1 MPMTLDLTTLTTVIE
16 VKLAPLFV
24 CPYCRRSV
32 RSTQRMNYP
41 PEAVGV
47 FPPIYRCHCGKFM
60 PEPMRSA
67 DEHSHTP

>member
-1 MPMTLDLTTLTTVIE
+1 MTVDLTTLHSLVD
-16 VKLAPLFV
+16 VKLAPLFQ

-47 FPPIYRCHCGKFM
+47 FPPIYRCHCGKFV
-60 PEPMRSA
+60 PEPVRVHQ
-67 DEHSHTP
+67 ENT